1 MRGIWKSSIGGVLT
15 VVLWASTRSTGR
27 ASSGGREGAGRGPAR
42 PGRGLLGVEV
52 DDELLLD
59 RRRDLTTVRLA
70 EHLRRQGIVVGL
82 EPGRHLGGELGRV
95 ADELRGA
102 GALAGLE
109 GDDVAVADLVAR
121 DVDAAAVDGPVP
133 VADELAGLAPRGGEA
148 ETDEDVVEAA
158 LEQREQVLA
167 RDALL
172 ARRAVVVARELLLQD
187 AVVPL
192 GLLLLAELDAVLALL
207 LAAAAVVA
215 GRGGAARDAALVRQ
229 AALALEEELLAFAAA
244 LLALWGGVSSHLV
257 VRVLRRGA
265 ACGGGSRCA
274 LAG

>member
-42 PGRGLLGVEV
+42 PGRGLLGVEL

-70 EHLRRQGIVVGL
+70 EHLRRQGVVVGL
-82 EPGRHLGGELGRV
+82 EPGRDLRGELGRV

-121 DVDAAAVDGPVP
+121 DVHPAAVEGPVA
-133 VADELAGLAPRGGEA
+133 VADELARLAPRGGEA
-148 ETDEDVVEAA
+148 EANEDVVEAA
-158 LEQREQVLA
+158 LEQRQEVLA

-172 ARRAVVVARELLLQD
+172 AGGAVVVAGELLLEH
-187 AVVPL
+187 AVVAL
-192 GLLLLAELDAVLALL
+192 GLLLLAQLDAVLGLL
-207 LAAAAVVA
+207 LT
-215 GRGGAARDAALVRQ
+215 
-229 AALALEEELLAFAAA
+229 
-244 LLALWGGVSSHLV
+244 
-257 VRVLRRGA
+257 
-265 ACGGGSRCA
+265 
-274 LAG
+274 